1 MFVDRQNKMHTKARL
16 YKIPLLK
23 NKTTWK
29 VMNLIKLAHRHLKVA
44 GTPILG
50 QFLCSISLYL
60 QNYAVVGILKINFD
74 CSENNLH

>member
-1 MFVDRQNKMHTKARL
+1 M
-16 YKIPLLK
+16 
-23 NKTTWK
+23 
-29 VMNLIKLAHRHLKVA
+29 A

-74 CSENNLH
+74 VQRTICINFNYTIIIIDLVING

>member
-1 MFVDRQNKMHTKARL
+1 MAAKLTA
-16 YKIPLLK
+16 LL
-23 NKTTWK
+23 
-29 VMNLIKLAHRHLKVA
+29 LKVA

>member
-1 MFVDRQNKMHTKARL
+1 
-16 YKIPLLK
+16 
-23 NKTTWK
+23 
-29 VMNLIKLAHRHLKVA
+29 MNIIKRVTVYRHLKVA